1 MMKTNDCGAL
11 RSKDIGQRVR
21 LAGWVRFYRD
31 HGGVRFYDLA
41 DTFGITQV
49 VYDPEAYQSNVNVVG
64 IGQLLNNIG
73 REYVI
78 AVKGVVRERVPGT
91 EDERNPTGKVEVLID
106 DVEILNSSKMIPFE
120 IADQKNSMLPNEDL
134 RLKYRYVD
142 LRRTEMANNL
152 RFRHKVLSTARRYLD
167 NIGFIEVET
176 PTLTRSSQEGAR
188 DFLIPSRIMP
198 GTFYALP
205 QSPQLYKQM
214 LMVGG
219 VEKYFQVARCYRD
232 EDSRSDRQPEFTQ
245 LDMEM
250 SFIDMEDVFRTIESL
265 YAYIWKEV
273 FGKELKTP
281 FPRVSVHDAFSKYG
295 TDAPDIRF
303 GLELVE
309 VTDIAKCSSYDIFQK
324 ILGKAGSA
332 VICINLKSTL
342 VKEKTLDANVGRKEV
357 DRLIDWAKQ
366 QGLGGLTWM
375 RMTEEGLNSNIV
387 KYFSPEVLKQLE
399 TKMDASKGD
408 LLLFL
413 AGPKHLVQKAG
424 GQLRL
429 KLARDNGLLEGMDHQ
444 FVWLVDCPLFQ
455 ADPVTGKVT
464 SFHHPFVRPVNGD
477 FDLDGDLLSFMGSS
491 YDLVLD
497 GSEIGS
503 GSLRNHRPEV
513 QRKMLRALGYND
525 ERMQEEFDFFLEA
538 LEYGAPPHGG
548 IGMGMDRLC
557 AILLG
562 CESIRDVIAF
572 PKNKKFQ
579 SLVDSSPTKVDQ
591 SKLDELQLMSL
602 ADEEEQKE

>member
-1 MMKTNDCGAL
+1 MIKTNDCGAL

-41 DTFGITQV
+41 DSFGSTQV

-91 EDERNPTGKVEVLID
+91 EDDRNPTGTVEVLID
-106 DVEILNSSKMIPFE
+106 EIEILNSSKVIPFE
-120 IADQKNSMLPNEDL
+120 IAEQKNSTLPSEDL
-134 RLKYRYVD
+134 RLKYRYLD
-142 LRRTEMANNL
+142 LRRTEMAYNL
-152 RFRHKVLSTARRYLD
+152 RFRHKVLASARRYLD
-167 NIGFIEVET
+167 SIGFIEVET

-188 DFLIPSRIMP
+188 DFLVPSRTMP

-219 VEKYFQVARCYRD
+219 VEKYFQLARCYRD

-245 LDMEM
+245 LDLEM
-250 SFIDMEDVFRTIESL
+250 SFVDVEDIFRTIESL
-265 YAYIWKEV
+265 YSHIWKDV
-273 FGKELKTP
+273 LGKELRTP
-281 FPRVSVHDAFSKYG
+281 FPRITLEDALNKYG

-303 GLELVE
+303 GLELVD
-309 VTDIAKCSSYDIFQK
+309 VTDIVKCSSYDIFQK
-324 ILGKAGSA
+324 VLGKKGSA
-332 VICINLKSTL
+332 VICVNLKSTL
-342 VKEKTLDANVGRKEV
+342 VKEKTLDANVGRSEV

-366 QGLGGLTWM
+366 QGMGGLTWM
-375 RMTEEGLNSNIV
+375 RMTDEGLSSNIV
-387 KYFSPEVLKQLE
+387 KYFGKEVLESLE
-399 TKMDASKGD
+399 RRTDATKGD

-413 AGPKHLVQKAG
+413 AGPRHLVQKAG
-424 GQLRL
+424 GHLRM
-429 KLARDNGLLEGMDHQ
+429 KLARENGLLEGMDHQ

-455 ADPVTGKVT
+455 ADPVTGKVA
-464 SFHHPFVRPVNGD
+464 SFHHPFVRPVEGD
-477 FDLDGDLLSFMGSS
+477 FDENGELLSFKGCS
-491 YDLVLD
+491 YDLVLN

-503 GSLRNHRPEV
+503 GSMRNHHAEV
-513 QRKMLRALGYND
+513 QRKMFRALGMSE
-525 ERMQEEFDFFLEA
+525 ERMREEFDFFLEA
-538 LEYGAPPHGG
+538 LEFGAPPHGG
-548 IGMGMDRLC
+548 IGMGMDRFC
-557 AILLG
+557 SILLG

-579 SLVDSSPTKVDQ
+579 SLVDSSPKKVDQ
-591 SKLDELQLMSL
+591 AKLDELQLMSL
-602 ADEEEQKE
+602 VDEDEQD